1 MIHRNIIIQKLDILG
16 EFNAINDGQLYILR
30 GHRLYFRKKC
40 ILSLTIDFV
49 LANSV
54 DSDQMRIWVCTVCQN
69 TDLEAN
75 SRKRD
80 INICEIFGCFI
91 NTSFAQTN

>member
-1 MIHRNIIIQKLDILG
+1 MIHSNITIQKLDILA

-30 GHRLYFRKKC
+30 GHKLYFRKKKN

-69 TDLEAN
+69 TDLGAN
-75 SRKRD
+75 SR
-80 INICEIFGCFI
+80 
-91 NTSFAQTN
+91 

>member
-1 MIHRNIIIQKLDILG
+1 MIHSNIIIQKLDISA

-30 GHRLYFRKKC
+30 GHKLYFRKTC

-54 DSDQMRIWVCTVCQN
+54 DFDQMRIWVCTVCQN
-69 TDLEAN
+69 TDLGAN
-75 SRKRD
+75 SR
-80 INICEIFGCFI
+80 
-91 NTSFAQTN
+91 

>member
-1 MIHRNIIIQKLDILG
+1 MIHSNIIIQKLDILA

-30 GHRLYFRKKC
+30 GHKLCFREKC

-69 TDLEAN
+69 TDLGAN
-75 SRKRD
+75 SR
-80 INICEIFGCFI
+80 
-91 NTSFAQTN
+91 

>member
-1 MIHRNIIIQKLDILG
+1 MIHSNIIIQNLDILA
-16 EFNAINDGQLYILR
+16 ECSAINDGQLYILR
-30 GHRLYFRKKC
+30 GHMLYFRKKC

-69 TDLEAN
+69 VDLGAN
-75 SRKRD
+75 SR
-80 INICEIFGCFI
+80 
-91 NTSFAQTN
+91 

>member
-1 MIHRNIIIQKLDILG
+1 MIRNNTIIQKLDILA

-30 GHRLYFRKKC
+30 GHKLYFRKKC

-69 TDLEAN
+69 TDLGAN
-75 SRKRD
+75 S
-80 INICEIFGCFI
+80 
-91 NTSFAQTN
+91 T

>member
-1 MIHRNIIIQKLDILG
+1 MIHSNIIIQKLDILAQ
-16 EFNAINDGQLYILR
+16 FNAINDGQWYILR
-30 GHRLYFRKKC
+30 GHKLYFRKKKC

-69 TDLEAN
+69 TDLGAN
-75 SRKRD
+75 SR
-80 INICEIFGCFI
+80 
-91 NTSFAQTN
+91 

>member
-1 MIHRNIIIQKLDILG
+1 MIHSNIIIQKLDILA

-30 GHRLYFRKKC
+30 DHKLFFRKKC

-69 TDLEAN
+69 TDLGAK
-75 SRKRD
+75 SR
-80 INICEIFGCFI
+80 
-91 NTSFAQTN
+91 

>member
-1 MIHRNIIIQKLDILG
+1 MIHSNIIIQKLDILAV
-16 EFNAINDGQLYILR
+16 FNVINDGQLYILR
-30 GHRLYFRKKC
+30 GHKLYFRKKC

-69 TDLEAN
+69 TDLGAN
-75 SRKRD
+75 SR
-80 INICEIFGCFI
+80 
-91 NTSFAQTN
+91 

>member
-1 MIHRNIIIQKLDILG
+1 MIHRNMIIQKLDILA

-30 GHRLYFRKKC
+30 GHKLYFRKKMHS
-40 ILSLTIDFV
+40 SLTIDFA

-69 TDLEAN
+69 TDLGAN
-75 SRKRD
+75 S
-80 INICEIFGCFI
+80 
-91 NTSFAQTN
+91 S

>member
-1 MIHRNIIIQKLDILG
+1 MIHSNIIIQKLDILA

-30 GHRLYFRKKC
+30 GHNLYFREKC

-54 DSDQMRIWVCTVCQN
+54 DSDQMRIWVCTFFPKI
-69 TDLEAN
+69 
-75 SRKRD
+75 R
-80 INICEIFGCFI
+80 I
-91 NTSFAQTN
+91 